1 MTSGRSLKK
10 SSLVLVFLV
19 FRGSCV
25 VLHVSSS
32 VQVRVF
38 FVSESRDD
46 SHNTS
51 MLHTSSILLSVH
63 SCPMVSS
70 SSREGS
76 REEVPSF
83 WSCLIYADLEGFS
96 RRVVNCCDG
105 QHFSYSS

>member
-1 MTSGRSLKK
+1 MFPFFVVCYDIWT
-10 SSLVLVFLV
+10 VFEEEFSCFGFVV

-32 VQVRVF
+32 VGV
-38 FVSESRDD
+38 
-46 SHNTS
+46 
-51 MLHTSSILLSVH
+51 

-70 SSREGS
+70 PSREGS

-83 WSCLIYADLEGFS
+83 WCYLIYADLEGFS

-105 QHFSYSS
+105 QHFSYSA